1 MRTIR
6 LGGTRLGLEG
16 LILAGFALAFSGC
29 SKAKAEELIKEAST
43 FAERSSAGTLHWNV
57 ASDGAAA
64 LVVENP
70 AGTIEKGSVT
80 GQLTFVSGK
89 ETKTVPLTL
98 DEKSGVLRA
107 DGPDLDPEV
116 TELRYALLLNG
127 KPWSGALHVPESGT
141 KGLVETA
148 KSNPSTS
155 VSKGPNGG
163 DVQVIDGQRF
173 EIVADSGSGETR
185 VYLLDNGKKPK
196 KLKLA
201 LDADPPRQVEL
212 VMHEDGYYVTTL
224 EVARTPRKVSLV
236 VVDHDDDAHVM
247 VVGYRPGVI
256 LVVDRRPF
264 FWVERGW
271 GHPGLA
277 RGHHK
282 GTPWGPPGHF
292 KDKDDNGHKAKGK
305 GR

>member
-1 MRTIR
+1 MIAQHTK
-6 LGGTRLGLEG
+6 GLASDW
-16 LILAGFALAFSGC
+16 LLLAGALALALAGC
-29 SKAKAEELIKEAST
+29 SKAKAEDLIAEAAT
-43 FAERSSAGTLHWNV
+43 FAERSSVGTLHWNI
-57 ASDGAAA
+57 ASDGEAA
-64 LVVENP
+64 LVMENP
-70 AGTIEKGSVT
+70 AGAIQRSSVT
-80 GQLTFVSGK
+80 GQLTFVSEDGK
-89 ETKTVPLTL
+89 KTKTVPLTL
-98 DEKSGVLRA
+98 DEKAGVLRG
-107 DGPDLDPEV
+107 DGPNLDPAV
-116 TELRYALLLNG
+116 TEIRYALSLNG
-127 KPWSGALHVPESGT
+127 KPWTGALYLPKSGT

-173 EIVADSGSGETR
+173 EIVADSGNGETR
-185 VYLLDNGKKPK
+185 VYLLDSGKKPK

-201 LDADPPRQVEL
+201 LDADPPTQVEL
-212 VMHEDGYYVTTL
+212 MLHADGYYVTTL

-236 VVDHDDDAHVM
+236 VVDDDDDAHVM

-256 LVVDRRPF
+256 LVIDRRPF

-277 RGHHK
+277 RGHYK
-282 GTPWGPPGHF
+282 GTPRGPPGQN
-292 KDKDDNGHKAKGK
+292 KDGNGHKGKSK